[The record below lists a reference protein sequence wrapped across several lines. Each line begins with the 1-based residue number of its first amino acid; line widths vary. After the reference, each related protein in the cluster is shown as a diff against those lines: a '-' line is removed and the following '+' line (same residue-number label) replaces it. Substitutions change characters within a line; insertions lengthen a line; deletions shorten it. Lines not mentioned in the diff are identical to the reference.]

1 MYRTLSRVSFVGLYI
16 ACVAVGWSMFSEADA
31 EVSPASSQL
40 IRLQDQRDT
49 SAIEN
54 ALMSVQ
60 SRNANLREENDFLR
74 RSLRSDHVVD
84 RIITIDESR
93 KAYELL
99 PPKLY
104 MSVSNLQSGSQVVF
118 FGNQTE
124 TLSVGQYVDLRYD
137 GMDCYI
143 LLLESDFDKA
153 TFKLGCVPDDL
164 RPRVDRA
171 DLTN

>member
-1 MYRTLSRVSFVGLYI
+1 MYRTLTRVSFVGMYI
-16 ACVAVGWSMFSEADA
+16 ACVAVGWSVFSEAGA
-31 EVSPASSQL
+31 EVSPAAGQV
-40 IRLQDQRDT
+40 IRLQDYPNT

-60 SRNANLREENDFLR
+60 SRNANLREENEFLR
-74 RSLRSDHVVD
+74 RTIQSDHVID

-93 KAYELL
+93 KAYELM

-124 TLSVGQYVDLRYD
+124 TLSVGQYVDLVHED
-137 GMDCYI
+137 MDCYI
-143 LLLESDFDKA
+143 LLLESNFEKA
-153 TFKLGCVPDDL
+153 TFKLGCAPADL
-164 RPRVDRA
+164 RHRA
-171 DLTN
+171 DRSGLTN